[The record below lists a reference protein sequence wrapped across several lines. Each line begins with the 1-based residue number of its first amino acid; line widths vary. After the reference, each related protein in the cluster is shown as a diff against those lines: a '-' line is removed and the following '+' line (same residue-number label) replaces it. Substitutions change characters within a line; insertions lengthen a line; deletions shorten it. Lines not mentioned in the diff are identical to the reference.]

1 MRARTL
7 GAFKTKRLYREQN
20 SWIQFGRSL
29 AVSGQFQRLEF
40 QKRNFY
46 ILQGE
51 DGAQGRAGIQ
61 GSQGSLVS
69 CRRSQYSN

>member
-1 MRARTL
+1 MNTIWSKPGCVRP
-7 GAFKTKRLYREQN
+7 
-20 SWIQFGRSL
+20 
-29 AVSGQFQRLEF
+29 VSALEF

-69 CRRSQYSN
+69 CRRSQHSN